1 MRDKTVLKV
10 ARIRKGYTIEQLA
23 PLVKLSKNTM
33 NKYDKGYFRNGYFVR
48 YIEDWLLDNNIE
60 PLFSDNEELTFRFIF
75 LLLIYSGKITFF
87 IFIFAI
93 LDIE

>member
-33 NKYDKGYFRNGYFVR
+33 NKYDKGYFRNIKLETLKRFEEVLGINP
-48 YIEDWLLDNNIE
+48 IEIYNNME
-60 PLFSDNEELTFRFIF
+60 PLEE
-75 LLLIYSGKITFF
+75 
-87 IFIFAI
+87 
-93 LDIE
+93 E

>member
-33 NKYDKGYFRNGYFVR
+33 NKYDKGYFRNIKLETLKRFEEVLELNPMDIY
-48 YIEDWLLDNNIE
+48 NNME
-60 PLFSDNEELTFRFIF
+60 PLADEE
-75 LLLIYSGKITFF
+75 
-87 IFIFAI
+87 
-93 LDIE
+93 

>member
-33 NKYDKGYFRNGYFVR
+33 NKYDKGYFRNIKLETLKRLEEVLELNPM
-48 YIEDWLLDNNIE
+48 YIYNNME
-60 PLFSDNEELTFRFIF
+60 PLEDEE
-75 LLLIYSGKITFF
+75 
-87 IFIFAI
+87 
-93 LDIE
+93 

>member
-33 NKYDKGYFRNGYFVR
+33 NKYDKGYFRNIKLETLKRLEEVLELNPMEIYNNMESL
-48 YIEDWLLDNNIE
+48 ED
-60 PLFSDNEELTFRFIF
+60 EE
-75 LLLIYSGKITFF
+75 
-87 IFIFAI
+87 
-93 LDIE
+93 

>member
-33 NKYDKGYFRNGYFVR
+33 NKYDKGYFRNIKLETLKRLEEVLELNPMDIY
-48 YIEDWLLDNNIE
+48 NNME
-60 PLFSDNEELTFRFIF
+60 PLEDE
-75 LLLIYSGKITFF
+75 
-87 IFIFAI
+87 
-93 LDIE
+93 

>member
-33 NKYDKGYFRNGYFVR
+33 NKYDKGYFRNIKLETLKRLEEVLEVNPMDIY
-48 YIEDWLLDNNIE
+48 NNME
-60 PLFSDNEELTFRFIF
+60 PLEDEE
-75 LLLIYSGKITFF
+75 
-87 IFIFAI
+87 
-93 LDIE
+93 

>member
-33 NKYDKGYFRNGYFVR
+33 NKYDKGYFRNIKLETLKRLEEVLELNPMDIY
-48 YIEDWLLDNNIE
+48 NNME
-60 PLFSDNEELTFRFIF
+60 PLEDEE
-75 LLLIYSGKITFF
+75 
-87 IFIFAI
+87 
-93 LDIE
+93 

>member
-33 NKYDKGYFRNGYFVR
+33 NKYDKGYFRNIKLETLKRLEEVLELNPMDIY
-48 YIEDWLLDNNIE
+48 NNME
-60 PLFSDNEELTFRFIF
+60 PLEE
-75 LLLIYSGKITFF
+75 
-87 IFIFAI
+87 
-93 LDIE
+93 E